1 MLDYRSVLVLC
12 QMIGL
17 TSLTCCFT
25 YGGAKGQNPG
35 PSAPKMKYPN
45 CPGVFSLRRSGSR
58 GWNGKANDISRGYNR
73 SFTFIRP
80 FMEGITP
87 FITFV
92 TSRDAHLVCNSQP
105 QNPVLLRIPRLPGR
119 NRLKWWI
126 SPCYKEPT
134 TPKLFSLN
142 FCLATTPL
150 LGYVKTFIEISL
162 RPLAL
167 KGFVGERYLM
177 QLFSQQPQT
186 TVDGRNPASQLVW
199 LFILWFIRFYASLSS
214 LVVQNFFHQQYF
226 WMMALIPALDHLVRL
241 NFENAWEATTVLTAF
256 FSTDVN
262 TCSQTSHNFWT
273 KHAQQQ
279 TIQNTI

>member
-1 MLDYRSVLVLC
+1 
-12 QMIGL
+12 
-17 TSLTCCFT
+17 
-25 YGGAKGQNPG
+25 
-35 PSAPKMKYPN
+35 
-45 CPGVFSLRRSGSR
+45 
-58 GWNGKANDISRGYNR
+58 
-73 SFTFIRP
+73 
-80 FMEGITP
+80 MEVITP

-134 TPKLFSLN
+134 TPKLFSWN

-162 RPLAL
+162 RPFAL

-186 TVDGRNPASQLVW
+186 TVDGRNPADQLVW
-199 LFILWFIRFYASLSS
+199 LFILWFIGFYASLSS

-226 WMMALIPALDHLVRL
+226 WMTALIPALDHLVRL

-256 FSTDVN
+256 
-262 TCSQTSHNFWT
+262 SQLMWTHAAKHHTISEPNSIFMYFFFKTKFFLLFINLPNNKQYKTQYKSASIENNMIWIDLAKATSVTNKNPPTFHW
-273 KHAQQQ
+273 
-279 TIQNTI
+279 ILVG